1 MKDRLSEL
9 EEKIGTLSELEDKI
23 ETLEAENENLKQ
35 EILNIDKLELPLG
48 TVIAW
53 TPKPTKST
61 TNTSSIPDCWVL
73 CDGTNI
79 QNGQWAG
86 ETTPNLNGEKR
97 SVYSHLLGLGITSKI
112 ILIF

>member
-1 MKDRLSEL
+1 MQNEV
-9 EEKIGTLSELEDKI
+9 GTL
-23 ETLEAENENLKQ
+23 TVENENLKQ

-53 TPKPTKST
+53 TPKPTKSV

-97 SVYSHLLGLGITSKI
+97 SAYSHSLGLGLTTKI

>member
-9 EEKIGTLSELEDKI
+9 EDKIGTLQTEVG
-23 ETLEAENENLKQ
+23 TLTAENENLKQ
-35 EILNIDKLELPLG
+35 ELPLG

-53 TPKPTKST
+53 TPKPAKSV

-97 SVYSHLLGLGITSKI
+97 SAYSHLLGLGLTTKVYF
-112 ILIF
+112 L